1 MLYDHYRAIHIVFD
15 YNDTDSKNDFD
26 IIKDIRLNK
35 INMEVRVVLLDNEN
49 LGVNQKAKI
58 NV

>member
-49 LGVNQKAKI
+49 LCVN
-58 NV
+58 